1 MPSPLEAPSLVAER
15 NFQDIFIALR
25 VRNFRLFWFGQLIS
39 LSGTWMQTIGQAWL
53 VLNLTQ
59 SPFAVGTVTTLQFL
73 PITLLVLFGGVV
85 ADRVPKRR
93 FLVGTQTAAMLQALT
108 LGVLVTTGPIR
119 LWHVYLLALT
129 LGLTNAF
136 DNPTRQAF
144 VPEMVGKDLV
154 TNAVP
159 LNSTLFNAARIVGPA
174 IGGVTI
180 ATVGIDGTFY
190 LNAAS
195 FIPVIIAL
203 LMMRPSEFYPVEK
216 GQGRLFEQLRE
227 GIRVRIS
234 HAAGDAHHRP
244 HVLHRDVRL
253 QLQHRSAAAG
263 EVRPARRLGR
273 LRRHDGRARRRLV
286 ARGADHSLYAARR
299 READPAWGSR
309 LQPAADRVG
318 LSHWF
323 ALTLA
328 LLIVLGFA
336 AILFSASANTRLQI
350 LTPDHLRGRVMSLYI
365 LLFAGTTPIG
375 AFLLG
380 NAAERIGVQK
390 AVVLFG
396 VISGAGRARRGC
408 CTERL
413 TCPEERRPDGSSP
426 LPDARR
432 PPSERR
438 FGSSSSAS
446 SAATGAAT
454 DGSMPSNAE

>member
-1 MPSPLEAPSLVAER
+1 MNHFLRKSSPDDPAVESEAVAPEVPSTAPAR
-15 NFQDIFIALR
+15 DFRDIFAALQ

-93 FLVGTQTAAMLQALT
+93 FLVGTQTAAMFQALT
-108 LGVLVTTGPIR
+108 LGVLVTTGAIR
-119 LWHVYLLALT
+119 VWEIYLLALA
-129 LGLTNAF
+129 LGLNNAF

-154 TNAVP
+154 TNAIP

-203 LMMRPSEFYPVEK
+203 LMMRPSEFYPAEK
-216 GQGRLFEQLRE
+216 GHGRLFAQIRE
-227 GIRVRIS
+227 GFQYAFHTPEIMLIMVLMFFIGTFGYNFS
-234 HAAGDAHHRP
+234 TALPLLAKF
-244 HVLHRDVRL
+244 VLHVGSVGFGAMTAVL
-253 QLQHRSAAAG
+253 GVGSLMAALVIAYTRRAG
-263 EVRPARRLGR
+263 EKQILIG
-273 LRRHDGRARRRLV
+273 
-286 ARGADHSLYAARR
+286 GAVFSLLLI
-299 READPAWGSR
+299 GI
-309 LQPAADRVG
+309 G
-318 LSHWF
+318 LSHWYVV
-323 ALTLA
+323 TL
-328 LLIVLGFA
+328 LLLMVLGSA

-350 LTPDHLRGRVMSLYI
+350 LTPGHLRGRVMSLYI

-380 NAAERIGVQK
+380 NVAERIGVQQ

-396 VISGAGRARRGC
+396 VITGAGVLVGLLYRATHKSR
-408 CTERL
+408 
-413 TCPEERRPDGSSP
+413 
-426 LPDARR
+426 
-432 PPSERR
+432 
-438 FGSSSSAS
+438 
-446 SAATGAAT
+446 SAAV
-454 DGSMPSNAE
+454 DSLPSPQD